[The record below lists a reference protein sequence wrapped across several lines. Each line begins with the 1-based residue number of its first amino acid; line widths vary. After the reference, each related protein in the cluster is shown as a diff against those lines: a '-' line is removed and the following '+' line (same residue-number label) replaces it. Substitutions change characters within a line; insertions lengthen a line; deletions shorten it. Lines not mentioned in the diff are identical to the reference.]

1 MDDKDTLARLQDE
14 HARLRDENARLRA
27 QLYAAISGDPHD
39 KQYVMLARATLRQWA
54 TQLQTLAADP
64 DSRCCRDCG
73 EYVATMPHGKDCAFA
88 ELAGEVEA
96 HANHEP
102 LPLVDMTPELDS
114 RTARDATLRSMG
126 MDAREK
132 SVVGPVWD
140 AAWRTAVRACA
151 IAGGPD
157 QLTAEDWVK
166 LRNWAQDDN
175 RAPANT
181 AFTAG
186 AARDA
191 ATAFE
196 MAFAK
201 DPLLARPS
209 VTAGL
214 QEAVAA
220 LYFDD
225 NSKYQ
230 GALWNVVRS
239 LSPSLWQLLQD
250 NPRQAYEKAS
260 ELAQQS
266 LAAETAAPSADA
278 RRWQFIASSNSC
290 EVRYAEY
297 RENNTIDVTLY
308 LGSFNPMPYFKR
320 DAHGHARLTVEL
332 IDAAMRHRSSP

>member
-1 MDDKDTLARLQDE
+1 MDEKDSLERLQHE
-14 HARLRDENARLRA
+14 NARLRDENARLRA

-39 KQYVMLARATLRQWA
+39 AQYVMMDRATLRQWA
-54 TQLQTLAADP
+54 EQLRTLAADQE
-64 DSRCCRDCG
+64 SGCCRDCG
-73 EYVATMPHGKDCAFA
+73 EYLATMPHGEDCGLVSLEN
-88 ELAGEVEA
+88 ELQA
-96 HANHEP
+96 HAVREP
-102 LPLVDMTPELDS
+102 IPRVDMTPELDS
-114 RTARDATLRSMG
+114 TVAREATLRSMG

-132 SVVGPVWD
+132 SALGPVWD

-151 IAGGPD
+151 IARGPD

-175 RAPANT
+175 RALANT

-196 MAFAK
+196 MAFSK

-209 VTAGL
+209 VM
-214 QEAVAA
+214 EALHETVAA

-225 NSKYQ
+225 NSKYG
-230 GALWNVVRS
+230 GALWNIVRS

-250 NPRQAYEKAS
+250 NPREAYAKAA
-260 ELAQQS
+260 ELTRQS
-266 LAAETAAPSADA
+266 LAAEITAPSADA
-278 RRWQFIASSNSC
+278 RRWHFIASRNSC

-297 RENNTIDVTLY
+297 SENNTIDVTLY
-308 LGSFNPMPYFKR
+308 LGSFNPLPYIKQ
-320 DAHGHARLTVEL
+320 DAYGHARLTVEL
-332 IDAAMRHRSSP
+332 IDAAMRHRS